1 MFKAFLVRFG
11 HIVETSMSFR
21 SVEWGIE
28 FTLTT
33 EIKSEKSH
41 IVASNR
47 IQVSRFVSHRNTK
60 NFGVFLLGR
69 RKFDNRR
76 STW

>member
-11 HIVETSMSFR
+11 HKVETCMSFR

-41 IVASNR
+41 ILASNR
-47 IQVSRFVSHRNTK
+47 IQVSRLVSHRNTK

-69 RKFDNRR
+69 RKFGNRR